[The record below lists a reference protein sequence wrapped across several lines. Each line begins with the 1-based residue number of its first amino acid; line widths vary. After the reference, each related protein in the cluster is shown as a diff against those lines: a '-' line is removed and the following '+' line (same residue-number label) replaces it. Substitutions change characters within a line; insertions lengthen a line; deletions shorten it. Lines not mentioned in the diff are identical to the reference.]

1 MEKNDF
7 HTDMAVNGGLYLLN
21 RLGTSVQSEV
31 WPVRLPEPGKA
42 RDFLIKPNLCWNT
55 VGNWSGRMI
64 NDLNRSDAE
73 RYFIRTYKDAGCPV
87 GQIKLHN
94 ILRQPW

>member
-31 WPVRLPEPGKA
+31 WPVRFPEPGKA

-73 RYFIRTYKDAGCPV
+73 RYFIPH
-87 GQIKLHN
+87 I
-94 ILRQPW
+94 